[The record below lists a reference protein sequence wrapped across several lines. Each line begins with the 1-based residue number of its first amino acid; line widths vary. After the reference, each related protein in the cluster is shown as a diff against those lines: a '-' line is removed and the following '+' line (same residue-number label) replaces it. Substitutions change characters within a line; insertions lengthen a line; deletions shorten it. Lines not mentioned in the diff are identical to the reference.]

1 LRELPNVQ
9 KAYSELND
17 QGFEIVGISIDQD
30 LDALTEFLD
39 REALPWPTLSGE
51 KAQAKAR
58 ELGVRAIPTMMLIDR
73 DGKIVQ
79 VANAIEQLRPLINQL
94 LEK

>member
-1 LRELPNVQ
+1 MPNVH
-9 KAYSELND
+9 KAYDELNE

-51 KAQAKAR
+51 KIQAKAR

-79 VANAIEQLRPLINQL
+79 VANRIEQLRPQIDQL